1 MEVPIWLPWP
11 KEELRKFAETD
22 DLHISPFREDGKT
35 YGSPTWIWSVVV
47 DDALYVRAYNGQ
59 NSRWYKAAMQQKAG
73 RITAA
78 GMTKEV
84 TFESIDGG
92 MNDRIDDAYRAK
104 YKEQSISESHGRR
117 REVRDSEADAARNQR
132 LNFGGRNEQTDLCK
146 L

>member
-1 MEVPIWLPWP
+1 MPSWP
-11 KEELRKFAETD
+11 KEELRRIAETD
-22 DLHISPFREDGKT
+22 DLNISPVREDGKT
-35 YGSPTWIWSVVV
+35 YGAPTWIRSVVV
-47 DDALYVRAYNGQ
+47 DDTLYVRAYNGQ
-59 NSRWYKAAMQQKAG
+59 NSGWYKAAMQQKAG
-73 RITAA
+73 ANHCC
-78 GMTKEV
+78 GYDKEV

-104 YKEQSISESHGRR
+104 YKEQSISESHDWRR